1 MQYIPQSN
9 NIFEN
14 MILHDQHEHGFGM
27 KQITPK
33 EIALKILHFWLR
45 YKTEV
50 YCIVDTFSSSRPHSL
65 YTQFKQ

>member
-33 EIALKILHFWLR
+33 EIALKILHF
-45 YKTEV
+45 
-50 YCIVDTFSSSRPHSL
+50 
-65 YTQFKQ
+65 